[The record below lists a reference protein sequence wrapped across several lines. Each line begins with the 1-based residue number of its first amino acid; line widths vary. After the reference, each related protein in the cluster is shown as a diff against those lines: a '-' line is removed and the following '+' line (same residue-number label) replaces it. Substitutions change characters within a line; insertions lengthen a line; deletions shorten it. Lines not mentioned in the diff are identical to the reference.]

1 MRTPKINSIENDEKK
16 LNFRQKWRIFDMN
29 IPEYMTPL
37 AELLIN
43 SRTLYFLLNSRVS
56 RFINLNFSLC
66 ISLSELYPSSE
77 PDSLDGDRFAISDF
91 PRKVIISEWIR
102 SNWNCFELVLLGN
115 LIGSEKAG
123 ASFKKLIAL
132 ERHFRRKV
140 KLQMRSSLATH
151 LAATFRVVTW
161 TNNDR
166 LAVKVK
172 FSFP

>member
-1 MRTPKINSIENDEKK
+1 M
-16 LNFRQKWRIFDMN
+16 IFGMN
-29 IPEYMTPL
+29 IPEYMTPF
-37 AELLIN
+37 AELLSS

-91 PRKVIISEWIR
+91 PRKIIIFFNKFEVIGIS
-102 SNWNCFELVLLGN
+102 FELVVRGN

-132 ERHFRRKV
+132 ERHFPRKV

-172 FSFP
+172 FSFPMVLAVHATVSFCSYHIL